1 MNSLSS
7 GTAVHA
13 TVSNYRQSYRA
24 RERGTLADPVD
35 ARPLPDQRDLVAAF
49 AGRCEEHPL
58 LDWAQEL
65 ADLHRARQR
74 NPLATAGIDCRRNEL
89 VARIDNWVRTRIPGR
104 YATRQLRAAS
114 LGATVDRMAAAH
126 VHASHLLHTAER
138 VSDERVHAAW
148 YRLALL
154 ADTWT
159 DLITSAPEQ
168 GRPDRRF
175 GRGATP

>member
-1 MNSLSS
+1 MNSLTS
-7 GTAVHA
+7 GPAVHA
-13 TVSNYRQSYRA
+13 TVTDYRQSFRA

-49 AGRCEEHPL
+49 AGRCEAHPL

-74 NPLATAGIDCRRNEL
+74 NPLTTAGIDCRRHEL

-114 LGATVDRMAAAH
+114 
-126 VHASHLLHTAER
+126 
-138 VSDERVHAAW
+138 
-148 YRLALL
+148 
-154 ADTWT
+154 
-159 DLITSAPEQ
+159 SAPPSTAWPPPTCTPATCCTPPNASPTTACTPP
-168 GRPDRRF
+168 GTALRCWPT
-175 GRGATP
+175 RGPT